1 MLVAETERVEV
12 SMANRII
19 LTALEGAL
27 VGSLDDEAV
36 LAGAI
41 AQVKPTVQRLMDLDM
56 PIVVFTQRDRAELEP
71 IREQLGLT
79 SPFIT
84 ESGSAIFTPVDHN
97 PFATPLGEKDGQYFV
112 EQLGCPYVQ
121 ARAGLRV
128 IANEV
133 SHPLKGFGDFTVPQ
147 LQKMAKL
154 TEPVAHRAKAREF
167 SEPFM
172 TPKAVDSA
180 VIRQAA
186 EEMGF
191 GLIVRS
197 PEESRF
203 SELLGAGAGIEPA
216 AKQLIEAYAQQADN
230 AESWEIIGIGHREA
244 DLSMLAAAAKQA
256 GAQWVP
262 KTLKAD
268 APEGWVNVIDC
279 LLEKG

>member
-1 MLVAETERVEV
+1 
-12 SMANRII
+12 MANRII

-27 VGSLDDEAV
+27 VGALDDEGA

-41 AQVKPTVQRLMDLDM
+41 VQVKPAVQHLMDLDI

-71 IREQLGLT
+71 IRAQLGIT

-97 PFATPLGEKDGQYFV
+97 PFSTPLGEKDGQYFV

-147 LQKMAKL
+147 LQKMAKV

-172 TPKAVDSA
+172 TPKAVDA
-180 VIRQAA
+180 DVICQAA
-186 EEMGF
+186 EGMGF
-191 GLIVRS
+191 GVIVRS
-197 PEESRF
+197 LEESRF
-203 SELLGAGAGIEPA
+203 SELLGAGAGLEPA
-216 AKQLIEAYAQQADN
+216 AKQIIEAYGQQVN
-230 AESWEIIGIGHREA
+230 NGKPLEIIGISPREA
-244 DLSMLAAAAKQA
+244 ELSMLAAAMEHTN
-256 GAQWVP
+256 GQWVS
-262 KTLKAD
+262 KVLKAD
-268 APEGWVNVIDC
+268 APEAWLNVIDS
-279 LLEKG
+279 LLGEA